1 MIKSFICMA
10 AIILA
15 CLLPISCGYNSR
27 QSAGDESAGLEE
39 TDVAESDSK
48 GRLMPVPVYSGT
60 TVHFALMNPRTGEL
74 VQFDNDEDYSGY
86 CTFFCFVKKCDVAYH
101 EYKELFGINWD
112 AYRDDFL
119 KNNRVVVSD
128 TVYNFHLSLINAVM
142 DYLNGNKDKIK
153 DRKLFKRIDKAFY
166 DIHPDQGYYSLEHSE
181 YGLKRYSS
189 TNNHML
195 TELAITSD
203 YYSYSNYLFHDG
215 TALPEG
221 TLVFT
226 QL

>member
-1 MIKSFICMA
+1 MA

-15 CLLPISCGYNSR
+15 CLLPISCGHSSR
-27 QSAGDESAGLEE
+27 QSAGLEE

-48 GRLMPVPVYSGT
+48 GRLIPMPVYCESSML
-60 TVHFALMNPRTGEL
+60 FALMNPRTGEL

-86 CTFFCFVKKCDVAYH
+86 CTFFCFVKKCDVSPY

-119 KNNRVVVSD
+119 KNNRVIVSD

-142 DYLNGNKDKIK
+142 DYLGGNKDKIK

-166 DIHPDQGYYSLEHSE
+166 DNHPDQGYYYLLDSE
-181 YGLKRYSS
+181 YGRKRYSS
-189 TNNHML
+189 TNNNMY
-195 TELAITSD
+195 TVIAETSD
-203 YYSYSNYLFHDG
+203 YYRNSDYRFHDG

-221 TLVFT
+221 SLVFST
-226 QL
+226 GY